1 MTTTYLTDAISDR
14 RQELE
19 RSLEGRTMKVR
30 LILVDS
36 IVLCVSK
43 LEPQVEQEYKPS
55 GFLTVS
61 EQKDLRSNNQ
71 AAANGKNMKFKL

>member
-1 MTTTYLTDAISDR
+1 
-14 RQELE
+14 
-19 RSLEGRTMKVR
+19 MKVR
-30 LILVDS
+30 FILVDS

-55 GFLTVS
+55 DFLTVS

-71 AAANGKNMKFKL
+71 AAANGKNMKFKLWIKFSLYVFPWKKIKKVYVVM